1 MEEDDAG
8 GELPGH
14 TPGSPGL
21 GAHALSFHRLN
32 ASSATAIDTAPMATT
47 RSGSTILVSV
57 GRGQRGA
64 FAPPTDNKGNS
75 YAQLDETHA
84 YTRWPDSGVAV
95 YAAAGMTGGDG
106 LVVST
111 ATPPSDEIT
120 LAAVEVVEGARVQ
133 AFAWREVLDGAPL
146 TSPSVTTTGPATLV
160 AFWWGDA
167 FADIRQTAVP
177 DHGFVVVD
185 SILDPGSL
193 VQAAVAVKNVDAAGT
208 YDVTWTATP
217 RQGAQ
222 LWLIAVQ

>member
-1 MEEDDAG
+1 
-8 GELPGH
+8 
-14 TPGSPGL
+14 
-21 GAHALSFHRLN
+21 
-32 ASSATAIDTAPMATT
+32 SATAIDTAPMATT

-133 AFAWREVLDGAPL
+133 AFAWREVLDGATPSR
-146 TSPSVTTTGPATLV
+146 TSGRRRSRTTAS
-160 AFWWGDA
+160 WSS
-167 FADIRQTAVP
+167 IR
-177 DHGFVVVD
+177 
-185 SILDPGSL
+185 S
-193 VQAAVAVKNVDAAGT
+193 
-208 YDVTWTATP
+208 WTRARWCRP
-217 RQGAQ
+217 R
-222 LWLIAVQ
+222 WP